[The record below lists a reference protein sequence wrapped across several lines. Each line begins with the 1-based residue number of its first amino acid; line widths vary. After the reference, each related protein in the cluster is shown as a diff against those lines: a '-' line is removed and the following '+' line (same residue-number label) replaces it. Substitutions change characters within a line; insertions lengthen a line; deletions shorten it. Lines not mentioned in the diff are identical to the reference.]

1 MSEQFTAA
9 LTLRTSRASL
19 PPGFVHR
26 QRLDAMLDRGVD
38 RTVTIVTGGPGY
50 GKTLAVSAWVNH
62 NRLPGPVV
70 WLTAAHSYD
79 VRGLWTDLLNA
90 FKSAGALPGNSPLGE
105 ITPGPT
111 FGSAELSRIVAAM
124 TQLPGPVVLVLDDV
138 HELTDRAV
146 VDSITRLIECRIPQ
160 LRLVLVGRTTP
171 PVHLSRLRLADDIVE
186 MGADD
191 LMYTAAETRQV
202 CAVGGFTLTADELG
216 LLFTRTQGWPAGVRL
231 ALMSIEESSA
241 PAVDHANNRRV
252 AEYLLEEILERLEP
266 RDRLFLLAT
275 SVVEQM
281 SPDLARAL
289 SGRADSAQMLDML
302 VSHNALTV
310 RLSDRPT
317 WYRYHPL
324 LRDLLRD
331 RLSVENPDSVP
342 HLYLRA
348 AKWYLS
354 TDEPVV
360 ALRFFA
366 LARSWQATVE
376 LLGEVALPLILTPQA
391 TALVAALAAV
401 YDDPAWRTSADTLIV
416 AMVCDY
422 QRHDFESMRRTAD
435 DAERIF
441 ASQGIQQPLATR
453 VIVAMARIVYS
464 RVSTPSTLVTTSEML
479 LSMVKDAS
487 QEEIPAATAYTLIAL
502 NNHASGLVWEDRFAE
517 AQIELDAVR
526 VQGAHAGMT
535 LTQLSAESYSA
546 LVDTLYGNLGQ
557 AAERAQWALDAA
569 DRKGWVREMQL
580 LASHAAL
587 AWVHLHRFEL
597 DAAQACIDVGL
608 ESSAQ
613 GSDVGC
619 RLILHFAAVA
629 VAIAKLDAEAIGL
642 ALKRLDV
649 LEHTVG
655 KLPRLLAGWSQ
666 TIRAEAC
673 VALGKSYE
681 APHGGAAVPGHTG
694 FTTGLHQI
702 VEAKAHLAM
711 NDPAGTLEALDCPAL
726 FGEYRSLAAEAAIL
740 EAIARGQLRQDALA
754 ADSFE
759 KAVVLAE
766 PTGLRR
772 PFAGGNGQIAS
783 HLSRFRHLHDDQ
795 SAFATELAIL
805 RGDGAMSAVP
815 RPPVIQPL
823 TDREMA
829 VLKYLPT
836 MLKSSEIAADL
847 FVSVNTVKTHQRSI
861 YRKLGVA
868 TRREAVETARSWDM
882 L

>member
-9 LTLRTSRASL
+9 LTLRTSRAEL
-19 PPGFVHR
+19 PPGFVR
-26 QRLDAMLDRGVD
+26 RPRLDAMFDRGVGKTL
-38 RTVTIVTGGPGY
+38 TVVTGGPGY
-50 GKTLAVSAWVNH
+50 GKTLAVSAWIDH
-62 NRLPGPVV
+62 NRLPGPVA

-79 VRGLWTDLLNA
+79 VRGLWTDLLNTL
-90 FKSAGALPGNSPLGE
+90 KSAGALPGDSPLGE

-111 FGSAELSRIVAAM
+111 FGAAELARIVTAL
-124 TQLPGPVVLVLDDV
+124 TELPGPVVLVVDDV
-138 HELTDRAV
+138 HELADDAV
-146 VDSITRLIECRIPQ
+146 VDSISQVIECRIPQ

-171 PVHLSRLRLADDIVE
+171 PVRLSRLRLADDVVE
-186 MGADD
+186 IGATD

-202 CAVGGFTLTADELG
+202 CAVGGFTLSAHELDQ
-216 LLFTRTQGWPAGVRL
+216 LLTRTQGWPAGVRL

-302 VSHNALTV
+302 VSRNALTV

-317 WYRYHPL
+317 WFRYHPL
-324 LRDLLRD
+324 LRDLLRE
-331 RLSVENPDSVP
+331 RLSAENPDSVP

-348 AKWYLS
+348 AQWYVS
-354 TDEPVV
+354 TDEPIV

-366 LARSWQATVE
+366 LARSWQATVKM
-376 LLGEVALPLILTPQA
+376 LGEVALPLILTSQA
-391 TALVAALAAV
+391 TALVAALTAV
-401 YDDPAWRTSADTLIV
+401 YDDPAWRTSADTLII

-435 DAERIF
+435 DAERIL
-441 ASQGIQQPLATR
+441 ASYGVQLPLATR
-453 VIVAMARIVYS
+453 VIIAMARIVYS
-464 RVSTPSTLVTTSEML
+464 RVSAPNTLVTTSEVLLDML
-479 LSMVKDAS
+479 RGAS
-487 QEEIPAATAYTLIAL
+487 QQEIPSVTAYTLIAL
-502 NNHASGLVWEDRFAE
+502 NNHASGLVWEDRFSE

-535 LTQLSAESYSA
+535 LTELSAQSFSA
-546 LVDTLYGNLGQ
+546 LVDTLYGNLGE
-557 AAERAQWALDAA
+557 AASRAQWALDTAQ
-569 DRKGWVREMQL
+569 RKGWVREMQL

-587 AWVHLHRFEL
+587 AWVHLYRFEL
-597 DAAQACIDVGL
+597 DTAQARIDVGL
-608 ESSAQ
+608 EASAQ

-642 ALKRLDV
+642 TLNRLDV
-649 LEHTVG
+649 LERTVG
-655 KLPRLLAGWSQ
+655 NLPRLLAGWSHA
-666 TIRAEAC
+666 IRAEAC
-673 VALGKSYE
+673 MALGRPYE
-681 APHGGAAVPGHTG
+681 APHGRNPMTGHAG

-702 VEAKAHLAM
+702 VEAKTQLAS
-711 NDPAGTLEALDCPAL
+711 NNPAGALKALDSPGS

-754 ADSFE
+754 ADNFE

-766 PTGLRR
+766 PIGLRR
-772 PFAGGNGQIAS
+772 PFVGGNGQIAS

-795 SAFATELAIL
+795 SAFATELALL
-805 RGDGAMSAVP
+805 RGDGLTPAVP
-815 RPPVIQPL
+815 RPPVVQPL

-868 TRREAVETARSWDM
+868 TRREAVETARSWAM

>member
-1 MSEQFTAA
+1 MSDQFTAA
-9 LTLRTSRASL
+9 LTLRTSRAAL
-19 PPGFVHR
+19 PPGFVQR

-38 RTVTIVTGGPGY
+38 KTLTVVTGGPGY
-50 GKTLAVSAWVNH
+50 GKTLAVSAWINH
-62 NRLPGPVV
+62 NRLPGPVA
-70 WLTAAHSYD
+70 WLTAAQSYD
-79 VRGLWTDLLNA
+79 VRGLWTDVLNA
-90 FKSAGALPGNSPLGE
+90 LKSAGALPGSSPLGE

-111 FGSAELSRIVAAM
+111 FGSAELARIVAAL
-124 TQLPGPVVLVLDDV
+124 TQLPDPVVLVLDDV
-138 HELTDRAV
+138 HELTDDAV
-146 VDSITRLIECRIPQ
+146 VDSISRLIEYRIPQ

-171 PVHLSRLRLADDIVE
+171 PLHLSRLRLADDIVE
-186 MGADD
+186 IGSDD
-191 LMYTAAETRQV
+191 LTYTAAETRRV
-202 CAVGGFTLTADELG
+202 CAVGGFTLTAHEAEQ
-216 LLFTRTQGWPAGVRL
+216 LFTRTQGWPAGVRL
-231 ALMSIEESSA
+231 ALMGIEESSA

-275 SVVEQM
+275 SVIEQM

-302 VSHNALTV
+302 VSRNALTV

-317 WYRYHPL
+317 WFRYHPL
-324 LRDLLRD
+324 LRDLLRE
-331 RLSVENPDSVP
+331 RLSAENPDSVP

-348 AKWYLS
+348 AQWYVS
-354 TDEPVV
+354 NDEPIV

-366 LARSWQATVE
+366 LARSWQATVKM
-376 LLGEVALPLILTPQA
+376 LGEVALPLILTPQA

-401 YDDPAWRTSADTLIV
+401 YDDPAWRTSAETLIV

-441 ASQGIQQPLATR
+441 ASQGIPQPLATR
-453 VIVAMARIVYS
+453 VIVALARIVYS
-464 RVSTPSTLVTTSEML
+464 RVSTPSTLVTTSEVL
-479 LSMVKDAS
+479 LGMVKDAS
-487 QEEIPAATAYTLIAL
+487 QREIPAATAYTLIAL

-517 AQIELDAVR
+517 AQIELDAVC

-535 LTQLSAESYSA
+535 LTELSAESYSA
-546 LVDTLYGNLGQ
+546 LVDTLYGNLDQ
-557 AAERAQWALDAA
+557 ATSRAQWALDTA

-587 AWVHLHRFEL
+587 AWVHLYRFEL
-597 DAAQACIDVGL
+597 DAAQARIDVGL
-608 ESSAQ
+608 EASAQ

-629 VAIAKLDAEAIGL
+629 VAIAKLDAETIGL
-642 ALKRLDV
+642 TLNRLDV
-649 LEHTVG
+649 LERTVG
-655 KLPRLLAGWSQ
+655 NLPRLLAGWSQ
-666 TIRAEAC
+666 AIRAEAC
-673 VALGKSYE
+673 MALGKPYE
-681 APHGGAAVPGHTG
+681 APHGGDATAGLTG
-694 FTTGLHQI
+694 FATGLHQI
-702 VEAKAHLAM
+702 VKVKAQLAM
-711 NDPAGTLEALDCPAL
+711 NDPAATLKALDFPGL

-754 ADSFE
+754 ADDFE
-759 KAVVLAE
+759 RAVVLAE
-766 PTGLRR
+766 PIGLRR
-772 PFAGGNGQIAS
+772 PYVGGNGQIAS

-795 SAFATELAIL
+795 SAFAIELASL
-805 RGDGAMSAVP
+805 RSDGLTAAVP
-815 RPPVIQPL
+815 RPPVVQPL

-868 TRREAVETARSWDM
+868 TRREAVETARSWAM

>member
-1 MSEQFTAA
+1 MSDQFTAA
-9 LTLRTSRASL
+9 LTLRTSRAAL
-19 PPGFVHR
+19 PPGFVQR

-38 RTVTIVTGGPGY
+38 KTLTVVTGGPGY
-50 GKTLAVSAWVNH
+50 GKTLAVSAWINH
-62 NRLPGPVV
+62 NRLPGPVA
-70 WLTAAHSYD
+70 WLTAAQSYD
-79 VRGLWTDLLNA
+79 VRGLWTDVLNA
-90 FKSAGALPGNSPLGE
+90 LKSAGALPGSSPLGE

-111 FGSAELSRIVAAM
+111 FGSAELARIVAAL
-124 TQLPGPVVLVLDDV
+124 TQLPDPVVLVLDDV
-138 HELTDRAV
+138 HELTDDAV
-146 VDSITRLIECRIPQ
+146 VDSISRLIEYRIPQ

-171 PVHLSRLRLADDIVE
+171 PLHLSRLRLADDIVE
-186 MGADD
+186 IGSDD
-191 LMYTAAETRQV
+191 LTYTAAETRRV
-202 CAVGGFTLTADELG
+202 CAVGGFTLTAHEAEQ
-216 LLFTRTQGWPAGVRL
+216 LFTRTQGWPAGVRL
-231 ALMSIEESSA
+231 ALMGIEESSA

-302 VSHNALTV
+302 VSRNALTV

-317 WYRYHPL
+317 WFRYHPL
-324 LRDLLRD
+324 LRDLLRE
-331 RLSVENPDSVP
+331 RLSAENPDSVP

-348 AKWYLS
+348 AQWYVS
-354 TDEPVV
+354 NDEPIV

-366 LARSWQATVE
+366 LARSWQATVKM
-376 LLGEVALPLILTPQA
+376 LGEVALPLILTPQA

-401 YDDPAWRTSADTLIV
+401 YDDPAWRTSAETLIV

-441 ASQGIQQPLATR
+441 ASQGIPQPLATR
-453 VIVAMARIVYS
+453 VIVALARIVYS
-464 RVSTPSTLVTTSEML
+464 RVSTPSTLVTTSEVL
-479 LSMVKDAS
+479 LGMVKDAS
-487 QEEIPAATAYTLIAL
+487 QREIPAATAYTLIAL

-517 AQIELDAVR
+517 AQIELDAVC

-535 LTQLSAESYSA
+535 LTELSAESYSA
-546 LVDTLYGNLGQ
+546 LVDTLYGNLDQ
-557 AAERAQWALDAA
+557 ATSRAQWALDTA

-587 AWVHLHRFEL
+587 AWVHLYRFEL
-597 DAAQACIDVGL
+597 DTAQARIDVGL
-608 ESSAQ
+608 EASAQ

-642 ALKRLDV
+642 TLNRLDV
-649 LEHTVG
+649 LERTVG
-655 KLPRLLAGWSQ
+655 NLPRLLAGWSQ
-666 TIRAEAC
+666 AIRAEAC
-673 VALGKSYE
+673 MALGKPYE
-681 APHGGAAVPGHTG
+681 APHGGNATAGHTG

-702 VEAKAHLAM
+702 VEAKAQLAM
-711 NDPAGTLEALDCPAL
+711 NDPAATLKALDFPGL
-726 FGEYRSLAAEAAIL
+726 FGRYRSLAAEAAIL

-754 ADSFE
+754 ADNFE

-766 PTGLRR
+766 PIGLRR
-772 PFAGGNGQIAS
+772 PFVGGNGQIAS

-795 SAFATELAIL
+795 SAFATELASL
-805 RGDGAMSAVP
+805 RSDGLTAAVP
-815 RPPVIQPL
+815 RPPVVQPL

-868 TRREAVETARSWDM
+868 TRREAVETARSWAM